1 MSPAAAPAGR
11 PGAGRD
17 DAPANAA
24 RLTIGE
30 VLTAL
35 RGDFP
40 DITISK
46 IRFLEG
52 EGLVSPERTAAGYRK
67 FSAADVARLR
77 FVLREQR
84 DHYLPLRVI
93 KEQLDN
99 IDRGLA
105 PGGTTTLA
113 AAPPPPSEG
122 APSAEHFEL
131 SPAALRLNAEELANA
146 AGLRTEQ
153 LRELEQYGLIVA
165 GPDGHYDDDAL
176 AVARIGAQLASFGFE
191 GRHLRTI
198 RSAADHQV
206 GLFAQIVDPMRRQRG
221 AEGQARADEAVR
233 ELASLSV
240 QLHAALVQRGLRDTT
255 H

>member
-1 MSPAAAPAGR
+1 MTPAAAPASR
-11 PGAGRD
+11 AGAGRGES
-17 DAPANAA
+17 AGGSA

-52 EGLVSPERTAAGYRK
+52 EGLVTPERTAAGYRK

-84 DHYLPLRVI
+84 DRYLPLRVI

-105 PGGTTTLA
+105 PGGTA
-113 AAPPPPSEG
+113 ALVALPAPAPDG

-131 SPAALRLNAEELANA
+131 GPAPLRLNREELANA
-146 AGLRTEQ
+146 AGLRPEQ
-153 LRELEQYGLIVA
+153 LRELEQYGLISA
-165 GPDGHYDDDAL
+165 RPDGHFDDDAL
-176 AVARIGAQLASFGFE
+176 AVARIGGQLASFGFE

-198 RSAADHQV
+198 RSAADNQV
-206 GLFAQIVDPMRRQRG
+206 GLFAQIVDPLRRLRG

-240 QLHAALVQRGLRDTT
+240 QLHAALIQRGLRDTAR
-255 H
+255 